1 MKKYLFVIF
10 MLCTVAAYARQITHA
25 ELHDVIAI
33 GRHYGVPESV
43 TRQLMHE
50 ESRGKVDAQSDV
62 TYEGYY
68 SAGLFQ
74 IYTKPDNYNYLLWK
88 YWKSSAGEFDINNP
102 YHNATVALHYLSDL
116 HIQYGSWYKA
126 LLFYNHGD
134 ILTASERTKAYARR
148 IINAK

>member
-10 MLCTVAAYARQITHA
+10 MLCSAVAWARQITKS
-25 ELHDVIAI
+25 ELREVLDI
-33 GRHYGVPESV
+33 GKRYGVPESI

-50 ESRGKVDAQSDV
+50 ESRGNVDAQSYV
-62 TYEGYY
+62 TFEGYY

-88 YWKSSAGEFDINNP
+88 YWPSSEEEFDINDP
-102 YHNATVALHYLSDL
+102 IDNATVALHYLSDL
-116 HIQYGSWYKA
+116 HKQYKSWYRA

-134 ILTASERTKAYARR
+134 IATASERTKAYAKR
-148 IINAK
+148 IVNAK